1 MTDNLGEGLVLFL
14 FMFICR
20 MVVFAGLICDANK
33 LLTLWRWARKL
44 FLRYASSQV
53 KS

>member
-1 MTDNLGEGLVLFL
+1 MTDNLGEVLVLLL

-33 LLTLWRWARKL
+33 W
-44 FLRYASSQV
+44 
-53 KS
+53 